1 MQSRDIGLFT
11 LFTLKWVPIGYPSW
25 VMGYSQEPKTYNG
38 LENWTQNPRW
48 VGLGS
53 GWVRVLMGP
62 AEV

>member
-1 MQSRDIGLFT
+1 M
-11 LFTLKWVPIGYPSW
+11 GYLSW
-25 VMGYSQEPKTYNG
+25 VIGYSQEPKTHDG

-62 AEV
+62 AEVYQVLFVSYPRHLTRYSSP